1 MKFRYLKSLIPAA
14 SLMLTV
20 GMTSCMNELDISP
33 INPQV
38 DVEFSQNEVFAKLY
52 ATLGL
57 TGQEGPAGS
66 GDVAGIDEGTSAF
79 YRLLVTVNEYPTDE
93 VHCCWNDPGIPELN
107 NMKWGASHDQLEGL
121 YGRLNF
127 DVTLCNHFLEKT
139 EGLTDDVSVKQRAEA
154 RFIRALNYYYL
165 MDLYGNVPFS
175 EKVSTELPLQIK
187 RADLFAYIEKELK
200 EIENDMYA
208 PKEAPYGRADRSAS
222 WFLLSRMYLNAAV
235 YTGTPR
241 WEDAATYAK
250 KVMNESGRVLCNN
263 YAHLFM
269 ADNDENVDAMNEII
283 LPIRQDGVK
292 TRSYGGSLY
301 VIAST
306 HTKGMTSWGTSE
318 GWGGVRARKALVDK
332 FFANATVP
340 MDGNES
346 KMVTAAKD
354 DRALFFAGDDRTL
367 EIVNV
372 NDFKEGIS
380 IAKWSNVRSDGKT
393 SHDPQWTDT
402 DVPFFRL
409 AEAYLTFAEATL
421 RAGGSEAD
429 ALNAVNE
436 LRKRANASS
445 LAAITLD
452 MVLDEKAREFYF
464 EGQRRTDLI
473 RYDYFTTNKYMWDWK
488 GGVATG
494 TSVNANYNLFPL
506 PSSDVN
512 ANHNLEQNKGY

>member
-1 MKFRYLKSLIPAA
+1 MKLKYLKSLIPAA
-14 SLMLTV
+14 SLVLAV
-20 GMTSCMNELDISP
+20 GMTSCINELDISP

-38 DVEFSQNEVFAKLY
+38 NVEFSQNEVFAKLY

-107 NMKWGASHDQLEGL
+107 NIKWGASHDQLEGL

-139 EGLTDDVSVKQRAEA
+139 EGLTDEVSVKQRAEA

-175 EKVSTELPLQIK
+175 EKVSTELPHQIS
-187 RADLFAYIEKELK
+187 RADLFTYIENELK
-200 EIENDMYA
+200 TIENDMYA
-208 PKEAPYGRADRSAS
+208 PKEAPYGRADKSAC
-222 WFLLSRMYLNAAV
+222 WFLLSRIYLNAGV
-235 YTGTPR
+235 YTGTPH
-241 WEDAATYAK
+241 WKDAAVYAK
-250 KVMNESGRVLCNN
+250 KVIEESGRVLCNN

-269 ADNDENVDAMNEII
+269 ADNDENVNAMNEII
-283 LPIRQDGVK
+283 LPIRQDGVM

-318 GWGGVRARKALVDK
+318 GWGGVRARKALVEK
-332 FFANATVP
+332 FFADGNVP
-340 MDGNES
+340 MDGDETD
-346 KMVTAAKD
+346 MVKTAKD
-354 DRALFFAGDDRTL
+354 DRALFFAGGDRTL
-367 EIVNV
+367 EISNI
-372 NDFKEGIS
+372 NDFKNGLS
-380 IAKWSNVRSDGKT
+380 IAKWSNVRSDKKT
-393 SHDPQWTDT
+393 SKDPQWTDT

-409 AEAYLTFAEATL
+409 AEAYLTYAEASL
-421 RAGGSEAD
+421 RDNQPEKV
-429 ALNAVNE
+429 ALDAVNE
-436 LRKRANASS
+436 LRKRANATK
-445 LAAITLD
+445 LAAISLD
-452 MVLDEKAREFYF
+452 MILDEKAREFYF
-464 EGQRRTDLI
+464 EGQRRTDLV
-473 RYDYFTTNKYMWDWK
+473 RYGYFTTNKYMWDWK

-494 TSVNANYNLFPL
+494 TSVNSIYNVFPL
-506 PSSDVN
+506 PASDVN
-512 ANHNLEQNKGY
+512 ANHNLDQNTGY